1 MPHFEFSAR
10 RIILAG
16 GFALVLAGGPMAVAI
31 TAPAIAGAETSCPAG
46 EEEDLYSGSCLP
58 HTVPNSPVSNGVAA
72 SPVTEGNGGS
82 LSSVDGVPCTGADSG
97 KCIGL
102 QEDSPQFVQPST
114 SVDGG
119 Q

>member
-1 MPHFEFSAR
+1 MPHPEFSAR

-16 GFALVLAGGPMAVAI
+16 GFALVLAGGPVAVAVTI
-31 TAPAIAGAETSCPAG
+31 PAIAGAETSCPAG

-58 HTVPNSPVSNGVAA
+58 HTVPSSPVSNGVPR
-72 SPVTEGNGGS
+72 SPVSEIPGGS

-102 QEDSPQFVQPST
+102 QEDSPQFVQPPT
-114 SVDGG
+114 SVDG